1 MTMLPVMPLLD
12 AMDFFGSWASWLPMC
27 ILATLIAVTIYALF
41 IAFAKAFKMTEL
53 EHYAESEIL
62 QAIATALMAMCLI
75 GGATIV
81 TGAGSFVAGVLGSSS
96 SYVTCGGTQMPV
108 MAGNINGPSD
118 TSDQVATQSF
128 QDMLAIVQCRLQ
140 EKAMAIAK
148 IQDAI
153 VSGSALDFNLLNM
166 QVSFFGITV
175 FRGDWIGSMFQ
186 ETESIRISNN
196 LATVLLIGLDA
207 QSFLVLYVKN
217 TMLTMF
223 IPLGILLRSF
233 QFTRGAGA
241 LFISLGV
248 GLFFLFPVFFVL
260 LDPGFV
266 KVDSPP
272 VMGSPQVLAQQ
283 LCYPT
288 LSAAVA
294 MVSTNTAGAA
304 TQSLSF
310 ARISDQLSQAY
321 IGLILQPLVALFLTL
336 AFVRYMMTLLGGD
349 PYTLMRMVT
358 KVI

>member
-1 MTMLPVMPLLD
+1 MLPAMPLLD
-12 AMDFFGSWASWLPMC
+12 VMDFYGSWASWLPMC

-62 QAIATALMAMCLI
+62 QSVATALMAMCLI

-81 TGAGSFVAGVLGSSS
+81 SGAGSFVAGVLGSSS

-108 MAGNINGPSD
+108 IAGTAASM
-118 TSDQVATQSF
+118 TSNQSVASF
-128 QDMLAIVQCRLQ
+128 QDMLSIVQCRLQ
-140 EKAMAIAK
+140 EKATAIAEV
-148 IQDAI
+148 QDAI
-153 VSGSALDFNLLNM
+153 VSGSATDFNLLNL
-166 QVSFFGITV
+166 QISFFGITV
-175 FRGDWIGSMFQ
+175 FMGSWLGSVFQ
-186 ETESIRISNN
+186 ETESIRIANN

-241 LFISLGV
+241 LFISLGI

-266 KVDSPP
+266 KVDAPP
-272 VMGSPQVLAQQ
+272 TVGNPEVLAQQ

-288 LSAAVA
+288 LSAAVSL
-294 MVSTNTAGAA
+294 VSTNSAA
-304 TQSLSF
+304 SATESLTF
-310 ARISDQLSQAY
+310 TRISEQLSQAY

-349 PYTLMRMVT
+349 PYMLMRMMT